1 MSIDHQARERL
12 AQQRQ
17 HTENLQDNMLER
29 AEEELAAAGESCIA
43 EQAREALTEQRL
55 HEQQLQNNM
64 LERAEEEVGSTQS

>member
-17 HTENLQDNMLER
+17 HAENLQDNMLER
-29 AEEELAAAGESCIA
+29 AEEELAAAGESHIA

-64 LERAEEEVGSTQS
+64 LERAEEEVGSTES

>member
-1 MSIDHQARERL
+1 
-12 AQQRQ
+12 
-17 HTENLQDNMLER
+17 MLEH

-55 HEQQLQNNM
+55 HEQPQNNM

>member
-17 HTENLQDNMLER
+17 HAENLQDNLLER
-29 AEEELAAAGESCIA
+29 AEEELAAAGDSHIA